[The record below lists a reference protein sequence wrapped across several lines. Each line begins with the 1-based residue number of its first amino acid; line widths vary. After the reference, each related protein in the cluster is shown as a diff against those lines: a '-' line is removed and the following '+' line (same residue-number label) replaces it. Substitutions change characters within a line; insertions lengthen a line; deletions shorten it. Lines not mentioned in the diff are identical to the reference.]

1 MEPRI
6 RVLKCILDSRF
17 GGPHRRSYAIAER
30 LRVEGI
36 DTIFLFGHK
45 GGEPAPPGAAGPY
58 YLKHL
63 QFMRRKHAVI
73 HLLCFLLFLPWNL
86 LRVRRLLTSEGIDLA
101 DVDGVTNLV
110 PALAAA
116 WSRVPVV
123 WHYNDHL
130 PGPIERL
137 LLPLVAWLS
146 TTVVVQGE
154 QLKQNRTGSR
164 PRLHAKT
171 VVVYPGVDLQKFD
184 PGGDNAGARR
194 RVREQLGVPPEC
206 PLIGTI
212 GNLNR
217 FKGHMYFLQAAA
229 RIKQHIPA
237 ARFVLVGRK
246 LETDLHCSEQLQQ
259 LTAELGLKNDVIY
272 TGFRDDVPDVLAS
285 LDVFVLCS
293 IRESCPNV
301 LLEAM
306 AMKVPVV
313 TTDVGAVGEL
323 VCHGQTAL
331 VVPPGEAEA
340 MAEAVLAYLNMPED
354 EVRRM
359 TEAARKTVEDG
370 FGIDTMA
377 QRQLRVYQ
385 SMKRPGTRRPGR
397 SVLWPP
403 MGGGKE

>member
-17 GGPHRRSYAIAER
+17 GGPHRRSYAMAER
-30 LRVEGI
+30 LRAEGI
-36 DTIFLFGHK
+36 DTVFLFGHK
-45 GGEPAPPGAAGPY
+45 GGEPAPPGTAGPY

-73 HLLCFLLFLPWNL
+73 HLLSFFLFLPWNL
-86 LRVRRLLTSEGIDLA
+86 LRVRRILTSAGIDVA
-101 DVDGVTNLV
+101 DVDGVTNIV

-116 WSRVPVV
+116 LSRVPIV

-137 LLPLVAWLS
+137 ILPLVARLS

-171 VVVYPGVDLQKFD
+171 VVIYPGVDTQKFD
-184 PGGDNAGARR
+184 PGERKAGARR
-194 RVREQLGVPPEC
+194 RVREQLRA
-206 PLIGTI
+206 PLEGPLVGTI
-212 GNLNR
+212 GNVNR
-217 FKGHMYFLQAAA
+217 FKGHAYFLQAAA
-229 RIKQHIPA
+229 RIKKQIPT

-246 LETDLHCSEQLQQ
+246 LETDLRCWGQLQQ

-272 TGFRDDVPDVLAS
+272 TGFRDDVPDVLAA

-306 AMKVPVV
+306 AMRTPVV

-323 VCHGQTAL
+323 VHHGRTAL
-331 VVPPGEAEA
+331 VVPARDAEA
-340 MAEAVLAYLNMPED
+340 IAEAVLAYQNMPED
-354 EVRRM
+354 QARRL

-370 FGIDTMA
+370 FGIDAMA
-377 QRQLRVYQ
+377 RRQLQVYQ
-385 SMKRPGTRRPGR
+385 SMKRPGTRGAADPL
-397 SVLWPP
+397 LWPP

>member
-1 MEPRI
+1 M
-6 RVLKCILDSRF
+6 LKCILDSRF

-30 LRVEGI
+30 LRAEGI
-36 DTIFLFGHK
+36 DKIFLFGHK
-45 GGEPAPPGAAGPY
+45 GGEPAPPGAAGSY

-63 QFMRRKHAVI
+63 QFMRRRHAVL
-73 HLLCFLLFLPWNL
+73 HLLGFLLFLPWNL
-86 LRVRRLLTSEGIDLA
+86 IRVRRILRSAGIDIA

-116 WSRVPVV
+116 WSRVPIV

-137 LLPLVAWLS
+137 ILPLVARLS
-146 TTVVVQGE
+146 TAVVVQGE
-154 QLKQNRTGSR
+154 QLKQKRTGSR

-171 VVVYPGVDLQKFD
+171 VVIYPGVDTQKFD
-184 PGGDNAGARR
+184 PDERKAGARR
-194 RVREQLGVPPEC
+194 RVTEEWGVPLDG

-212 GNLNR
+212 GNVNR
-217 FKGHMYFLQAAA
+217 FKGHVYFLRAAA
-229 RIKQHIPA
+229 RIKQHIPT

-246 LETDLHCSEQLQQ
+246 LETDLRCWEQLQQ

-272 TGFRDDVPDVLAS
+272 TGFRDDVPDVLAA
-285 LDVFVLCS
+285 LDVFALCS

-306 AMKVPVV
+306 AMRTPVV

-323 VCHGQTAL
+323 VQPRETAF
-331 VVPPGEAEA
+331 VVPAGDAEA
-340 MAEAVLAYLNMPED
+340 IAEAVLACLNMPED

-359 TEAARKTVEDG
+359 TEAARKTVEDR

-377 QRQLRVYQ
+377 RRQLHVYQ
-385 SMKRPGTRRPGR
+385 STRRASTPGAADLR
-397 SVLWPP
+397 FGPRWE
-403 MGGGKE
+403 GERNKER